1 MWDIVCCLR
10 KQLDGRNWTLNHQP
24 SDLKS
29 NALTT
34 TPSRPH
40 PQLQNLLINNM
51 EMESL
56 VDALLSSM
64 QGEGSGD
71 EFNDRGTT
79 YNR

>member
-10 KQLDGRNWTLNHQP
+10 KQLDGRNWALNHQP
-24 SDLKS
+24 SDLKC

-34 TPSRPH
+34 TPSRSH
-40 PQLQNLLINNM
+40 PQLKNLLINNM

-56 VDALLSSM
+56 VAALLSSM
-64 QGEGSGD
+64 QGECSGD
-71 EFNDRGTT
+71 EFNGRGTT

>member
-1 MWDIVCCLR
+1 
-10 KQLDGRNWTLNHQP
+10 
-24 SDLKS
+24 
-29 NALTT
+29 
-34 TPSRPH
+34 
-40 PQLQNLLINNM
+40 M